1 MDTQETE
8 SSVLISTN
16 VQMVPI
22 TAQLM
27 VVALTPTEA
36 LHEFDNSW
44 RGTIL
49 DGIVKYIYTFY
60 FGRTFIYRL
69 FDLDGNL

>member
-1 MDTQETE
+1 MLLVSTPNELSLLLAMMDTQETE

-36 LHEFDNSW
+36 LHELENS
-44 RGTIL
+44 
-49 DGIVKYIYTFY
+49 
-60 FGRTFIYRL
+60 
-69 FDLDGNL
+69 